1 MSSSFAKE
9 FSDLFDAILLDYKN
23 QFEDAASTK
32 GSLVWIKSACLASA
46 LWGIYKY
53 QDYIAAQI
61 FPDTADT
68 SNLEHHASVHN
79 ITRKT
84 DEIDAN
90 LLERLL
96 AHIQD
101 PPAGGK
107 ASDYE
112 TWALTFD
119 NVDAAY
125 CIPNGQ
131 GVGTVDVVIVA
142 DANLTGSE
150 VPSSH
155 SCAGTCTSV
164 SSFKLIDSAAAFTTS
179 GTLVRIG
186 DVVTHMQTAETA
198 TVTAIDDSHTLT
210 LDTDIFASV
219 GDGYSIASLCRQV
232 KSYIDNERP
241 VTVSAIRVLPP
252 TVVMQDVAM
261 TVTGNNLDKAVIAT
275 NVETYLNGLKP
286 GTALYI
292 TQLTAIAIAAGA
304 VNAVITTPSA
314 DVSITNYQMIRA
326 GTVTVS

>member
-23 QFEDAASTK
+23 QFEDAANTE
-32 GSLVWIKSACLASA
+32 GSLIWMKSACLASA

-53 QDYIAAQI
+53 QDYIADQI

-68 SNLEHHASVHN
+68 ENLEHHSSIHN

-84 DEIDAN
+84 DETDA
-90 LLERLL
+90 ELL
-96 AHIQD
+96 ARVLAYIQD

-112 TWALTFD
+112 TWAKSFD
-119 NVDAAY
+119 NVEAAY

-142 DANLTGSE
+142 DADLTGSE

-155 SCAGTCTSV
+155 SCSGTCTSV
-164 SSFKLIDSAAAFTTS
+164 SSSKLIDSAATFTTT

-186 DVVTHMQTAETA
+186 DVMANTQTAETA
-198 TVTAIDDSHTLT
+198 IVTAIDDANTLT
-210 LDTDIFASV
+210 LDTDLFTTA
-219 GDGYSIASLCRQV
+219 GEGYSIASLCAQV
-232 KSYIDNERP
+232 KTYIDEERP

-252 TVVMQDVAM
+252 TVETQAVTMA
-261 TVTGNNLDKAVIAT
+261 VTGSNIDKTTIAT
-275 NVETYLNGLKP
+275 NIATYLNLLTP
-286 GTALYI
+286 GTSLYL

-304 VNAVITTPSA
+304 TNAVITMPSA
-314 DVSITNYQMIRA
+314 DVSVTDYQMIRA
-326 GTVTVS
+326 GTVTIS